1 MPIAEGTK
9 PNKTV
14 NKRVSCYVPN
24 LRIQKG
30 KKPFS
35 CRPFSDA
42 SVDFSA
48 QCELSLPELSG
59 DYMRFKTDVLTTV
72 IIWLLG
78 TIGSCLHI
86 EKKLCCQAL

>member
-9 PNKTV
+9 PNETV

-24 LRIQKG
+24 LRIQKR
-30 KKPFS
+30 KKTFP
-35 CRPFSDA
+35 CRLFSDA

-59 DYMRFKTDVLTTV
+59 DYMRYKTDT
-72 IIWLLG
+72 IIAWLLG
-78 TIGSCLHI
+78 TIGLCLHM
-86 EKKLCCQAL
+86 CCQAL